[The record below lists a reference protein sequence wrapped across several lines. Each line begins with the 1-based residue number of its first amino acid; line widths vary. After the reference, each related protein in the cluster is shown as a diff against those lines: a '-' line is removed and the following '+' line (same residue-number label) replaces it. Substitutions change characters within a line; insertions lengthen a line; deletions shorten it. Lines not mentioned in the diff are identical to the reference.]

1 MGLSSPLTPR
11 DTTPLTLRDITE
23 KLSNAESKREERLK
37 LRKENIDEKLATV
50 QNKKEE
56 LINEKSNKVKEV
68 KSSAIL
74 LVSVISEINQII
86 IATARI
92 WRTS

>member
-11 DTTPLTLRDITE
+11 ETTPLTLRDITE
-23 KLSNAESKREERLK
+23 KLSNAETKREERLK

-68 KSSAIL
+68 K
-74 LVSVISEINQII
+74 
-86 IATARI
+86 
-92 WRTS
+92 

>member
-1 MGLSSPLTPR
+1 MIPSSPLTP
-11 DTTPLTLRDITE
+11 RDITE
-23 KLSNAESKREERLK
+23 KLSNAESRREERLK
-37 LRKENIDEKLATV
+37 LKKENIDEKLATV

-68 KSSAIL
+68 KSRNI
-74 LVSVISEINQII
+74 VISAMSKINQII
-86 IATARI
+86 IARI